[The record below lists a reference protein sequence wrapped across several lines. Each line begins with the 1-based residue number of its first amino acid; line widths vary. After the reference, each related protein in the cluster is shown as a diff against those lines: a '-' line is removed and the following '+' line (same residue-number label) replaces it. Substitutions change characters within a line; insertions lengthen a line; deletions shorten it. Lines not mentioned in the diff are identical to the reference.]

1 MKSYRAIIWVSFLLI
16 VGEGIILSGLN
27 FAPVALKD
35 RAVLGDATS
44 AVLEE
49 VGATSYP
56 ASYYTPE
63 RIDLDGVLIN
73 GVALAETADTDVD
86 KKIIAPVST
95 DIDELAVVSL
105 DSEKQPQV
113 DRFVT
118 ALNTPALGEV
128 PRSTSA
134 GAENETTNPS
144 VPELMQKNER
154 LYRER
159 LMKELDEVRKD
170 LESFSD
176 NVNPKTSF

>member
-16 VGEGIILSGLN
+16 IGEGIILSGLN
-27 FAPVALKD
+27 FAPVASKD
-35 RAVLGDATS
+35 GVILGDTTS

-49 VGATSYP
+49 IGATPHP

-63 RIDLDGVLIN
+63 MIDPDPVLIDD
-73 GVALAETADTDVD
+73 VALAETADTDID

-95 DIDELAVVSL
+95 DVDDLAVVSS
-105 DSEKQPQV
+105 DFGNQPQV
-113 DRFVT
+113 DRFVE
-118 ALNTPALGEV
+118 ALNTRALGEA
-128 PRSTSA
+128 PRSTSV
-134 GAENETTNPS
+134 GAENETRAS
-144 VPELMQKNER
+144 GVPELMQKNER

-176 NVNPKTSF
+176 KLD

>member
-16 VGEGIILSGLN
+16 IGEGIILSGLN
-27 FAPVALKD
+27 FAPVASKD
-35 RAVLGDATS
+35 GVILGDTTS

-49 VGATSYP
+49 IGATPHP

-63 RIDLDGVLIN
+63 MIDLEGVVIN
-73 GVALAETADTDVD
+73 DVALAETADTDID
-86 KKIIAPVST
+86 KKIISPVST
-95 DIDELAVVSL
+95 DIDEPSVTPSK
-105 DSEKQPQV
+105 SEEQPQV
-113 DRFVT
+113 DRFVE
-118 ALNTPALGEV
+118 ALNTPALGEA
-128 PRSTSA
+128 PRSTSV
-134 GAENETTNPS
+134 GAENETRAPG

-176 NVNPKTSF
+176 KLD